1 MEKYKSLFEKQ
12 KLYEMSNLFPS
23 DTGLDFTMWITT
35 KSGREKHNARI
46 TLNNSDGEVIISI
59 FGKPEIKGKK
69 GKIILSSKQMKKII
83 QFIELNR
90 DTLLKHWNGETSSK
104 QFGKDIISI

>member
-1 MEKYKSLFEKQ
+1 MKKYTRISEKE
-12 KLYEMSNLFPS
+12 KLYEMSNLFPQ

-46 TLNNSDGEVIISI
+46 KLNNSDGEIIISI

-69 GKIILSSKQMKKII
+69 GKIIVSGKQMKKIVK
-83 QFIELNR
+83 FIELNR
-90 DTLLKHWNGETSSK
+90 DVLLKHWSGETSSK